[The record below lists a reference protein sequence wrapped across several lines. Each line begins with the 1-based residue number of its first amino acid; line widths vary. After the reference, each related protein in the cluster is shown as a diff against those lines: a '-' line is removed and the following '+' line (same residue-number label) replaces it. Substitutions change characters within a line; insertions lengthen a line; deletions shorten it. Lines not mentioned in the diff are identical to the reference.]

1 MGHFDVAYTITV
13 SDWYHQQAPFLVNQY
28 QAVFKEKGRGGLASL
43 EPLPDSVLINDSQHF
58 KFPMVPGIKYLFRII
73 NMRPMASHIIKFEGH
88 TMTIVEMDGVATA
101 FTPATV
107 INIAVAQRY
116 LIIAETIANTDRNYG
131 IISTMDQMMFNT
143 PVSKPDPIVCG
154 PIEAI
159 NEFVVKPKDNQ
170 AILDPVAQKVNNF
183 GPMAHPFHIHGQ
195 IAQVVTQGTPGTLG
209 HQTPFNGVYEQTPMR
224 RDVLMVNA
232 NSYTIIRFKTGNP
245 GIWLL
250 HCHIEWHI
258 EAGLVM
264 TFVEDPVQTQTLNL
278 LGSQDNYDICAK
290 INMPYQGNAAGNT
303 RDWFSMAGLATKPDK
318 NPWGGFASCGA
329 ANCAGEEEG

>member
-1 MGHFDVAYTITV
+1 
-13 SDWYHQQAPFLVNQY
+13 
-28 QAVFKEKGRGGLASL
+28 
-43 EPLPDSVLINDSQHF
+43 
-58 KFPMVPGIKYLFRII
+58 
-73 NMRPMASHIIKFEGH
+73 
-88 TMTIVEMDGVATA
+88 
-101 FTPATV
+101 
-107 INIAVAQRY
+107 
-116 LIIAETIANTDRNYG
+116 
-131 IISTMDQMMFNT
+131 
-143 PVSKPDPIVCG
+143 
-154 PIEAI
+154 
-159 NEFVVKPKDNQ
+159 
-170 AILDPVAQKVNNF
+170 
-183 GPMAHPFHIHGQ
+183 
-195 IAQVVTQGTPGTLG
+195 
-209 HQTPFNGVYEQTPMR
+209 MR

-318 NPWGGFASCGA
+318 NPWG
-329 ANCAGEEEG
+329 